1 MNKTEN
7 FIAVVDVGSSKITC
21 MLGQPDDAG
30 NMRVL
35 DMASE
40 ESIGVER
47 GCIKDVD
54 SVARSI
60 SSMMKILENRTL
72 KKVDKLYIGYNAR
85 SLRVFSN
92 TLTETFD
99 QITLLSTDF
108 LEKLSEKNR
117 SVIIDKEES
126 IISILPSRFVLD
138 SANSFVDV
146 HSRTTKKIE
155 ATYLITSGKQKC
167 YHTLEKVVGRAGYN
181 LGGVFVNA
189 SCNAKSLLSDE
200 EWEKGTAIVD
210 IGAGTTSVAICANGV
225 IRHLAIIPLGG
236 NVLDNDILQGCN
248 VDRKTAKKL
257 KETYGGAITDLE
269 REDEVEIINKD
280 NSKWFLPIK
289 RVAYILEARLEE
301 IIENVDYQIELAG
314 FNNRLNGGIVLTG
327 GVSHMKN
334 ISQLFTS
341 RLGVQCRLGLPIA
354 GVVWPEGIKPKAT
367 YSVAAGMLKMGKC
380 DCAKKEP
387 APVVEADPEITQPD
401 TEGKK
406 RKFMNGLLSFF
417 DNGDEGESM

>member
-1 MNKTEN
+1 MIKTEN
-7 FIAVVDVGSSKITC
+7 LIAVVDVGSSMLTC
-21 MLGQPDDAG
+21 MLGQSSDSG
-30 NMRVL
+30 QIRVL
-35 DMASE
+35 DIALE

-47 GCIKDVD
+47 GCIKDIDTV
-54 SVARSI
+54 SKTITSLI
-60 SSMMKILENRTL
+60 QTLENRNH

-117 SVIIDKEES
+117 SIVLDKEES
-126 IISILPSRFVLD
+126 VISILPSRFVLD

-167 YHTLEKVVGRAGYN
+167 YNTLDKVVSRAGFQ
-181 LGGVFVNA
+181 LAGVFVNA
-189 SCNAKSLLSDE
+189 TCSAQALLSSD
-200 EWEKGTAIVD
+200 EWEKGTVVVD
-210 IGAGTTSVAICANGV
+210 MGAGTTSVAICANGV

-236 NVLDNDILQGCN
+236 NVLDNDIIQGCN
-248 VDRKTAKKL
+248 VDRKTAQKL

-280 NSKWFLPIK
+280 NSQWYLPVK
-289 RVAYILEARLEE
+289 RVAYIIESRLEE

-314 FNNRLNGGIVLTG
+314 FNNRLDGGIVLTG
-327 GVSHMKN
+327 GVAQLKN
-334 ISQLFTS
+334 ISQLFS
-341 RLGVQCRLGLPIA
+341 NRLGINCRLGLPTA
-354 GVVWPEGIKPKAT
+354 GVIWPESIKPKFA
-367 YSVAAGMLKMGKC
+367 YSAAVGLLTLGKS

-387 APVVEADPEITQPD
+387 IPVVEADSEVALPD
-401 TEGKK
+401 NEGKK